1 MKIMQNCMKCHILL
15 RIEKKMFQK
24 HNYTVWDTNTIIFVN
39 LRFLNA
45 LEYGLPPTAGWGLG
59 VDRLV
64 MLLTGQ
70 SCIRDVIL
78 FPAVKPIKTNENKDT
93 SWLLRK
99 QKFKKYLLWFDFF
112 LLWDPEIFFGFQNG
126 GYKTRKIPV
135 LTRNI
140 LIYLKRASFL
150 EFPFFRVSYIYII
163 NC

>member
-1 MKIMQNCMKCHILL
+1 M
-15 RIEKKMFQK
+15 
-24 HNYTVWDTNTIIFVN
+24 
-39 LRFLNA
+39 NA

-99 QKFKKYLLWFDFF
+99 QKFKNYLLWFDFF
-112 LLWDPEIFFGFQNG
+112 LLTWRG
-126 GYKTRKIPV
+126 PV
-135 LTRNI
+135 FLSFHFSEI
-140 LIYLKRASFL
+140 LIFTLSNVKGSFRMKQWLFLNTNSFVQL
-150 EFPFFRVSYIYII
+150 EAIWFFLRFKMCPKKVVISFS
-163 NC
+163 

>member
-1 MKIMQNCMKCHILL
+1 MQETTFILGVTFISDHSVQHETLKILL
-15 RIEKKMFQK
+15 FL
-24 HNYTVWDTNTIIFVN
+24 N

-93 SWLLRK
+93 S
-99 QKFKKYLLWFDFF
+99 
-112 LLWDPEIFFGFQNG
+112 
-126 GYKTRKIPV
+126 
-135 LTRNI
+135 
-140 LIYLKRASFL
+140 
-150 EFPFFRVSYIYII
+150 
-163 NC
+163 

>member
-1 MKIMQNCMKCHILL
+1 MQEATFILGVTFISDHSAQHETLKILL
-15 RIEKKMFQK
+15 FL
-24 HNYTVWDTNTIIFVN
+24 N

-93 SWLLRK
+93 S
-99 QKFKKYLLWFDFF
+99 
-112 LLWDPEIFFGFQNG
+112 
-126 GYKTRKIPV
+126 
-135 LTRNI
+135 
-140 LIYLKRASFL
+140 
-150 EFPFFRVSYIYII
+150 
-163 NC
+163 